1 MLILLFIKFEATIKL
16 PMKIIFILL
25 LGFGGVYPITCS
37 KKEKETK
44 PKQESYLK
52 YSKAVTSVVIINNS

>member
-37 KKEKETK
+37 KKETK

-52 YSKAVTSVVIINNS
+52 YSKAVTSVVIINKS